1 MKLNHFIYLLFLG
14 FFHLTVNA
22 QLEFDGQLLGQ
33 INFGSKNV
41 FGHKIFL
48 GQKAFCGKKKLGSK
62 FWGKIYRVKI
72 IWVKII
78 NN

>member
-33 INFGSKNV
+33 INFGFEKKSSKS
-41 FGHKIFL
+41 FGSRYLPSLTF
-48 GQKAFCGKKKLGSK
+48 
-62 FWGKIYRVKI
+62 
-72 IWVKII
+72 
-78 NN
+78 